1 MFHIVLVH
9 PEIPP
14 NTGNIIRLAANTGC
28 TLHLVRPLGFDLSD
42 QQLRRAGLDYHDVA
56 SVHIHD
62 DWAAT
67 QAFVTALHP
76 QATWYAM
83 TTKGSRPHS
92 EAAFKA
98 GDVLV
103 FGSET
108 KGLPDAVREGFA
120 PQQRLRLP
128 MLPTQRSLNL
138 SNSVA
143 VAVYEAWRQCGYGG
157 V

>member
-28 TLHLVRPLGFDLSD
+28 TLHLVKPLAFEMSD
-42 QQLRRAGLDYHDVA
+42 YHLRRAGLDYHEYA
-56 SVHIHD
+56 SVQLHEN
-62 DWAAT
+62 WSAACAAIPT
-67 QAFVTALHP
+67 QTPKAS
-76 QATWYAM
+76 WYAM

-98 GDVLV
+98 GDVFV

-108 KGLPDAVREGFA
+108 KGLPDAVRETFLPA
-120 PQQRLRLP
+120 QRLRLP

-143 VAVYEAWRQCGYGG
+143 VTVYEAWRQCGYANA
-157 V
+157 